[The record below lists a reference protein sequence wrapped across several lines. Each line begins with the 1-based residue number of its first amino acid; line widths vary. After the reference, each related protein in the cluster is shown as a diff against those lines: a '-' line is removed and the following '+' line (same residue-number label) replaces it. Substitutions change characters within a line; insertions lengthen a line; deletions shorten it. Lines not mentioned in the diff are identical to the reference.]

1 MDADDVVTASL
12 AALELGETI
21 CIPGWKASRNL
32 TDRSP

>member
-21 CIPGWKASRNL
+21 CIPGLEGLAE
-32 TDRSP
+32 PH